1 MQLQDLQSL
10 YLRFLLNDVKKA
22 PAKKGKKI
30 YWMHTIPFWSDAVK
44 NELCFQEKA
53 QIVGCELSRVCEPD
67 FDPEKLGIPEGASHG
82 LAYIHLKNL
91 PAGTYFIITAGYKYM
106 NGSVPNGELGIT
118 IIADLSPGIPDEPEI
133 LPEEPDNSPVWY
145 QYDQSGNRIKTNKK

>member
-1 MQLQDLQSL
+1 M
-10 YLRFLLNDVKKA
+10 
-22 PAKKGKKI
+22 
-30 YWMHTIPFWSDAVK
+30 
-44 NELCFQEKA
+44 
-53 QIVGCELSRVCEPD
+53 
-67 FDPEKLGIPEGASHG
+67 
-82 LAYIHLKNL
+82 KNL

-133 LPEEPDNSPVWY
+133 LPEEPDNSPVCY